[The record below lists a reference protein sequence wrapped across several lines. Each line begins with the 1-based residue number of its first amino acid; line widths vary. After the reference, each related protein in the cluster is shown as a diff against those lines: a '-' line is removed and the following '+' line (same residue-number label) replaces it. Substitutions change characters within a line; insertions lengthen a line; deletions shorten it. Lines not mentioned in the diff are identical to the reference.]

1 MATNTIAGVNLA
13 QIAEETLPHLQALFA
28 PLNGVITDFS
38 SDIAQEGASVTT
50 RFATVP
56 TAVDL
61 SSGYTSQ
68 NTTLTAKTVT
78 LDTFYGF
85 VYGFK
90 DAERSKSSI
99 FLNDLFVQPALQA
112 LGTKVFGDLW
122 NLVVAANFSTSS
134 TIAAANFDRDDLVDL
149 GTTLTNTKKA
159 PKAGRTVWAA
169 PGHYGALVK
178 TLNSAEIPG
187 ITADKAEAMVPRV
200 AGFDIYESDQCDGN
214 SENLAAFAFHRS
226 SLLMAGRSVD
236 STGAA
241 EVGVE
246 VQDIIIPGLNLPVQ
260 FRRWY
265 DPNAGELK
273 YSVGLLYGVATGMD
287 FGVRVVTA

>member
-28 PLNGVITDFS
+28 PLAGVITDFS

-90 DAERSKSSI
+90 DVERSKSSL
-99 FLNDLFVQPALQA
+99 FLNDLFVSPALQA
-112 LGTKVFGDLW
+112 VGTKVFGDLW
-122 NLVVAANFSTSS
+122 NLVVAANFSTST
-134 TIAAANFDRDDLVDL
+134 TITAANFDRDDIDRWIE
-149 GTTLTNTKKA
+149 TNKA
-159 PKAGRTVWAA
+159 
-169 PGHYGALVK
+169 
-178 TLNSAEIPG
+178 SAE
-187 ITADKAEAMVPRV
+187 V
-200 AGFDIYESDQCDGN
+200 A
-214 SENLAAFAFHRS
+214 
-226 SLLMAGRSVD
+226 
-236 STGAA
+236 
-241 EVGVE
+241 
-246 VQDIIIPGLNLPVQ
+246 
-260 FRRWY
+260 
-265 DPNAGELK
+265 
-273 YSVGLLYGVATGMD
+273 
-287 FGVRVVTA
+287 

>member
-13 QIAEETLPHLQALFA
+13 QIAEESLPSLQSLFA
-28 PLNGVITDFS
+28 PLAGIVTDFS
-38 SDIAQEGASVTT
+38 SDVAMEGGSVTT
-50 RFATVP
+50 RYP
-56 TAVDL
+56 TKPSAVDL
-61 SSGYTSQ
+61 SGGYTSQ

-90 DAERSKSSI
+90 DAERSKSSL
-99 FLNDLFVQPALQA
+99 FLNDLFIQPSLQA
-112 LGTKVFGDLW
+112 LGDKIFGDLW
-122 NLVVAANFSTSS
+122 NLVVNANFATSS
-134 TIAAANFDRDDLVDL
+134 TITAANFDRDDLIDL

-159 PKAGRTVWAA
+159 PKTGRTVWAA
-169 PGHYGALVK
+169 PGHYGSLLK

-187 ITADKAEAMVPRV
+187 MTAEKTEGIVPRV
-200 AGFDIYESDQCDGN
+200 AGFDVYASDLCDAN
-214 SENLAAFAFHRS
+214 AENLAAFAFHRS
-226 SLLMAGRSVD
+226 ALLMAGRSVD
-236 STGAA
+236 ATGAA
-241 EVGVE
+241 AAGVE
-246 VQDIIIPGLNLPVQ
+246 IEDIIIPGLNLPVQ

-273 YSVGLLYGVATGMD
+273 YSVGLLYGVAVGQD